1 MRVKN
6 GRERRAA
13 PRTETD
19 LYGSLSGGSD
29 ELRCRVVNLSDVG
42 ACALSPAMVGEMTQ
56 VRLTLSV
63 ANDHGER
70 LTTRIEAVVVR
81 CQRRPDGIYDL
92 GLFFTRIPET
102 DREALRL
109 AIKRGAPIAID
120 S

>member
-1 MRVKN
+1 MSSN
-6 GRERRAA
+6 PNHGRERRAA

-81 CQRRPDGIYDL
+81 CQRYDL